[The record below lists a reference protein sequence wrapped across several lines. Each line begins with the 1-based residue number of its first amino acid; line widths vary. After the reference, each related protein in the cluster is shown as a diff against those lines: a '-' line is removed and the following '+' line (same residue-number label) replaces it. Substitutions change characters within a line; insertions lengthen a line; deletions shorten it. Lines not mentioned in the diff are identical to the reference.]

1 MNPPREMSSA
11 MRPDEMLPRV
21 FLLKAGSILRDQA
34 GNILDARSSV
44 TLIESEKERII
55 VDTGQEGDGEVILKA
70 LADLGLEGSD
80 IDIIVNTHSHPDHC
94 ANNRLFSRATKIS
107 PKDGEEIAP
116 GVRALATTGHSPD
129 SISVLVD
136 AAIQQGDGTAPATRR
151 VVISG
156 DALPTL
162 GNFQKRV
169 PPAVHYDRA
178 LAVASMNK
186 IIAIAD
192 VVIPG
197 HDRPFSLRK
206 GHINQIIGPEEYSLI
221 SHLTCSTGL

>member
-1 MNPPREMSSA
+1 LNPPREMSSA

-21 FLLKAGSILRDQA
+21 FLLKAGSILMDQA

-94 ANNRLFSRATKIS
+94 ANNRLFSRAKTVY
-107 PKDGEEIAP
+107 PKDGELIAP
-116 GVRALATTGHSPD
+116 GVRVLATPGHSPD

-186 IIAIAD
+186 IIEMAD
-192 VVIPG
+192 IVIPG
-197 HDRPFSLRK
+197 HDRPFSL
-206 GHINQIIGPEEYSLI
+206 QEESPERFV
-221 SHLTCSTGL
+221 GLMTASSR

>member
-1 MNPPREMSSA
+1 
-11 MRPDEMLPRV
+11 
-21 FLLKAGSILRDQA
+21 
-34 GNILDARSSV
+34 
-44 TLIESEKERII
+44 LIKTERGWII
-55 VDTGQEGDGEVILKA
+55 VDTGQVGDEEEILKA

-94 ANNRLFSRATKIS
+94 ANNRLFSRAMKMY
-107 PKDGEEIAP
+107 PNDGEEIAP
-116 GVRALATTGHSPD
+116 GVRALATPGHSPD

-136 AAIQQGDGTAPATRR
+136 AAIQQGDGMVPATRR
-151 VVISG
+151 VVIAG

-186 IIAIAD
+186 IIEMAD
-192 VVIPG
+192 MVIPG
-197 HDRPFSLRK
+197 HDRPFSVR
-206 GHINQIIGPEEYSLI
+206 EEMQNRVQ
-221 SHLTCSTGL
+221 

>member
-21 FLLKAGSILRDQA
+21 FLLKSGSIERDQA

-44 TLIESEKERII
+44 TLIKTERGWII
-55 VDTGQEGDGEVILKA
+55 VDTGQVGDEEEILKA
-70 LADLGLEGSD
+70 LVDLGLEKSD
-80 IDIIVNTHSHPDHC
+80 IDFIVNTHSHPDHC
-94 ANNRLFSRATKIS
+94 ANNRLFSRAKTIY
-107 PKDGEEIAP
+107 PKDGELIAP
-116 GVRALATTGHSPD
+116 GVRALATPGHSPD

-136 AAIQQGDGTAPATRR
+136 AAIHPPGGDGTAPATRR
-151 VVISG
+151 VVIAG

-186 IIAIAD
+186 IIEMAD
-192 VVIPG
+192 IVIPG
-197 HDRPFSLRK
+197 HDRPFSLR
-206 GHINQIIGPEEYSLI
+206 E
-221 SHLTCSTGL
+221 

>member
-21 FLLKAGSILRDQA
+21 FLLKSGSIERDQA

-44 TLIESEKERII
+44 TLIKTERGWII
-55 VDTGQEGDGEVILKA
+55 VDTGQVGDEEEILKA
-70 LADLGLEGSD
+70 LVDLGLEKSD

-94 ANNRLFSRATKIS
+94 ANNRLFSRAKTIY
-107 PKDGEEIAP
+107 PKDGELIAP
-116 GVRALATTGHSPD
+116 GVRALATPGHSPD

-136 AAIQQGDGTAPATRR
+136 SAIHPPRGDGTAPATRI
-151 VVISG
+151 VVIAG

-162 GNFQKRV
+162 GNFQKKV

-186 IIAIAD
+186 IIEMAD
-192 VVIPG
+192 IVIPG
-197 HDRPFSLRK
+197 HDRPFSL
-206 GHINQIIGPEEYSLI
+206 QEESPERFV
-221 SHLTCSTGL
+221 GLMTASSR

>member
-21 FLLKAGSILRDQA
+21 FLLKSGSIERDQA

-44 TLIESEKERII
+44 TLIKTERGWII
-55 VDTGQEGDGEVILKA
+55 VDTGQVGDEEEILKA
-70 LADLGLEGSD
+70 LADLGLEKSD

-94 ANNRLFSRATKIS
+94 ANNRLFSRAKTIY
-107 PKDGEEIAP
+107 PKDGELIAP
-116 GVRALATTGHSPD
+116 GVRALVTPGHSPD
-129 SISVLVD
+129 SISVVVD
-136 AAIQQGDGTAPATRR
+136 ATIQQGDEMAPTSRR
-151 VVISG
+151 VVIAG

-186 IIAIAD
+186 IIEMAD
-192 VVIPG
+192 IVIPG
-197 HDRPFSLRK
+197 HDRPFSL
-206 GHINQIIGPEEYSLI
+206 QEESPERFV
-221 SHLTCSTGL
+221 GLMTASSR

>member
-21 FLLKAGSILRDQA
+21 FLLKSGSIERDQA

-44 TLIESEKERII
+44 TLIKTERGWII
-55 VDTGQEGDGEVILKA
+55 VDTGQVGDEEEILKA
-70 LADLGLEGSD
+70 LVDLGLEKSD

-94 ANNRLFSRATKIS
+94 ANNRLFSRAKTIY
-107 PKDGEEIAP
+107 PKDGELIAP
-116 GVRALATTGHSPD
+116 GVRALVTPGHSPD
-129 SISVLVD
+129 SISVVVD
-136 AAIQQGDGTAPATRR
+136 ATIQQGDEMAPTSRR
-151 VVISG
+151 VVIAG

-186 IIAIAD
+186 IIEMAD
-192 VVIPG
+192 IVIPG
-197 HDRPFSLRK
+197 HDRPFSL
-206 GHINQIIGPEEYSLI
+206 QEESPERFV
-221 SHLTCSTGL
+221 GLMTASSR

>member
-1 MNPPREMSSA
+1 

-21 FLLKAGSILRDQA
+21 FLLKAGSIERDLA
-34 GNILDARSSV
+34 GIILDARSSV
-44 TLIESEKERII
+44 TLIKTERGWII
-55 VDTGQEGDGEVILKA
+55 VDTGQVGDEEEILKA

-94 ANNRLFSRATKIS
+94 ANNRLFSRAMKMY
-107 PKDGEEIAP
+107 PNDGEEIAP
-116 GVRALATTGHSPD
+116 GVRVLATPGHSPD
-129 SISVLVD
+129 SISVLFD
-136 AAIQQGDGTAPATRR
+136 AAIQQGDGTTPETRR
-151 VVISG
+151 VVIAG

-186 IIAIAD
+186 IIEMAD
-192 VVIPG
+192 MVIPG
-197 HDRPFSLRK
+197 HERPFSV
-206 GHINQIIGPEEYSLI
+206 GEEMQNRVQ
-221 SHLTCSTGL
+221 